1 MNEIRALF
9 LTTLIFISLDT
20 LWFMASLKP
29 IYEPTFQFIQGSP
42 LNLRISGGIVA
53 WLLLAFGIRYFGIL
67 SGYNTKPE
75 LFIRGALL
83 GFVIYGVYNAT
94 NYATFSN
101 YPIKTAIAD
110 TLWGT
115 FAVGAVTVISSML

>member
-1 MNEIRALF
+1 MNETRALF

-29 IYEPTFQFIQGSP
+29 IYEPSFQSIQGSP

-53 WLLLAFGIRYFGIL
+53 WLLLALGIRHFGIL
-67 SGYNTKPE
+67 NGNTKPE
-75 LFIRGALL
+75 LFTRGALL

-101 YPIKTAIAD
+101 YPIKAAIAD